1 MRGPIPCSRPW
12 KTFARGSTGPRC
24 DRTQGITDAEDSQRE
39 PEAGSQEAEER
50 TRETRSLFLRY
61 RREGD
66 ESARDELIER
76 FLPLA
81 RQLARRYQRANEPL
95 DDLVQVAS
103 IGLVK
108 AVDRFDLER
117 GVAFSSYAVPT
128 ILGELKRYFRDSG
141 WAVHVPRGIQERAMQ
156 VDRAVK
162 ELSGK
167 LGRSPSVDEVAE
179 QLDDTAENVLAAM
192 EAGQAYE
199 AVSLD
204 AQRASGESESDTFA
218 DSIGLEDDRFELVEY
233 GATIAPTL
241 KALPRRDQ
249 LVLHLRFVEDMTQ
262 SQIAERIGVSQMQVS
277 RLIRRALGRL
287 RAVAEAGEKRELES
301 GE

>member
-1 MRGPIPCSRPW
+1 VRD
-12 KTFARGSTGPRC
+12 AAVSTSPKES
-24 DRTQGITDAEDSQRE
+24 DEAPAANAAER
-39 PEAGSQEAEER
+39 A
-50 TRETRSLFLRY
+50 RETEALFRRLR
-61 RREGD
+61 EHD
-66 ESARDELIER
+66 DAAARDQLVER

-103 IGLVK
+103 MGLVK
-108 AVDRFDLER
+108 AIDRFDLER

-128 ILGELKRYFRDSG
+128 ILGELKRYFRDAG
-141 WAVHVPRGIQERAMQ
+141 WAVHVPRGVQERAMQ

-162 ELSGK
+162 DLSGK

-179 QLDDTAENVLAAM
+179 AIDASQEDVLAAM

-204 AQRASGESESDTFA
+204 AHRAGGDSEGNTFA
-218 DSIGLEDDRFELVEY
+218 DSLGEEDDRFELVEY

-241 KALPRRDQ
+241 KALPKRDQ
-249 LVLHLRFVEDMTQ
+249 LVLHLRFAEDMTQ

-277 RLIRRALGRL
+277 RLIRRALARL
-287 RAVAEAGEKRELES
+287 RTVAEATEKDRLDP
-301 GE
+301 

>member
-1 MRGPIPCSRPW
+1 M
-12 KTFARGSTGPRC
+12 STGV
-24 DRTQGITDAEDSQRE
+24 
-39 PEAGSQEAEER
+39 PETASEER
-50 TRETRSLFLRY
+50 AKETRRLFVRY
-61 RREGD
+61 QQHED
-66 ESARDELIER
+66 EAARDELIER

-81 RQLARRYQRANEPL
+81 RQLARRYQRVNEPL
-95 DDLVQVAS
+95 DDLAQVAS

-108 AVDRFDLER
+108 AVDRFDVER

-162 ELSGK
+162 ELNGRMR
-167 LGRSPSVDEVAE
+167 RSPSVDEVAKHVNAPVE
-179 QLDDTAENVLAAM
+179 DVLAAM
-192 EAGQAYE
+192 EAGQAYD

-204 AQRASGESESDTFA
+204 ARRSTGDSDSDTFA
-218 DSIGLEDDRFELVEY
+218 DSLGEEDDRFDLIEY

-241 KALPRRDQ
+241 KALPKRDQ
-249 LVLHLRFVEDMTQ
+249 LVLHLRFAEDMTQ

-277 RLIRRALGRL
+277 RLIRRALARL
-287 RAVAEAGEKRELES
+287 RAAAES
-301 GE
+301 M

>member
-1 MRGPIPCSRPW
+1 MTDHSVLSKDVVIDASREEPEDA
-12 KTFARGSTGPRC
+12 T
-24 DRTQGITDAEDSQRE
+24 AED
-39 PEAGSQEAEER
+39 AQERA
-50 TRETRSLFLRY
+50 RETEALFRRLRGG
-61 RREGD
+61 GD
-66 ESARDELIER
+66 EAAREELIER

-108 AVDRFDLER
+108 AVDRFDLDR
-117 GVAFSSYAVPT
+117 SVAFSSYAVPT

-141 WAVHVPRGIQERAMQ
+141 WAVHVPRGVQERAMQ
-156 VDRAVK
+156 VDRAIK

-167 LGRSPSVDEVAE
+167 LGHSPSVDEVAE
-179 QLDDTAENVLAAM
+179 QIDASVEDVLAAM
-192 EAGQAYE
+192 EAGLAYE

-204 AQRASGESESDTFA
+204 AHRAGGDTEGDTFA
-218 DSIGLEDDRFELVEY
+218 DSIGLEDERFDLVEY
-233 GATIAPTL
+233 EATIAPTL

-249 LVLHLRFVEDMTQ
+249 VVLHLRFAEDMTQ

-277 RLIRRALGRL
+277 RLIRRALARL
-287 RAVAEAGEKRELES
+287 RTVAEVTEQKTQELDS
-301 GE
+301 

>member
-1 MRGPIPCSRPW
+1 MSGAGESATYLR
-12 KTFARGSTGPRC
+12 AA
-24 DRTQGITDAEDSQRE
+24 GITGNSDMPEHAPPGNGGGTEPPKEAAAER
-39 PEAGSQEAEER
+39 A
-50 TRETRSLFLRY
+50 RETRALFVRLRQH
-61 RREGD
+61 GD
-66 ESARDELIER
+66 EAARDDLIRR

-81 RQLARRYQRANEPL
+81 RQLARRYQRVNEPL
-95 DDLVQVAS
+95 DDLIQVAS

-108 AVDRFDLER
+108 AVDRFDVDR

-141 WAVHVPRGIQERAMQ
+141 WAVHVPRGVQERAMQ

-162 ELSGK
+162 ELSGR
-167 LGRSPSVDEVAE
+167 LGRSPSVEEVAGHLE
-179 QLDDTAENVLAAM
+179 ISQEEVLAAM

-204 AQRASGESESDTFA
+204 AQRGSGDSESDTFA
-218 DSIGLEDDRFELVEY
+218 DSIGVDDERFELVEY

-241 KALPRRDQ
+241 RALPQRDQ

-277 RLIRRALGRL
+277 RLIRRALARL
-287 RAVAEAGEKRELES
+287 RTVAEAGEE
-301 GE
+301 

>member
-1 MRGPIPCSRPW
+1 VL
-12 KTFARGSTGPRC
+12 K
-24 DRTQGITDAEDSQRE
+24 E
-39 PEAGSQEAEER
+39 EAGISDSRDTPQDSEPGESAEEAEASVER
-50 TRETRSLFLRY
+50 ARETRALFLRFQ
-61 RREGD
+61 RQRD
-66 ESARDELIER
+66 RAARDELIER
-76 FLPLA
+76 FMPLA

-95 DDLVQVAS
+95 DDLIQVAS

-156 VDRAVK
+156 VDRALK
-162 ELSGK
+162 ELGGK

-179 QLDDTAENVLAAM
+179 HLDASVEDVLAAM

-204 AQRASGESESDTFA
+204 AQRSAGETDSDTFA
-218 DSIGLEDDRFELVEY
+218 DSIGVEDERFELVEY

-241 KALPRRDQ
+241 KALPKRDQ
-249 LVLHLRFVEDMTQ
+249 VVLHLRFVEDMTQ

-277 RLIRRALGRL
+277 RLIRRALARL
-287 RAVAEAGEKRELES
+287 RTVAEAGERDTKD
-301 GE
+301 

>member
-1 MRGPIPCSRPW
+1 VL
-12 KTFARGSTGPRC
+12 K
-24 DRTQGITDAEDSQRE
+24 D
-39 PEAGSQEAEER
+39 EAGISDRQDTPEDIGPGEGPESAEAADAGVER
-50 TRETRSLFLRY
+50 ARETRLLFQRY
-61 RREGD
+61 QREGD
-66 ESARDELIER
+66 PAARDDLIER
-76 FLPLA
+76 FMPLA

-156 VDRAVK
+156 VDRALK
-162 ELSGK
+162 ELGGR

-179 QLDDTAENVLAAM
+179 HLEASVEDVLAAM

-204 AQRASGESESDTFA
+204 AQRSSGETDSDTFA
-218 DSIGLEDDRFELVEY
+218 DSIGMEDDRFELVEY
-233 GATIAPTL
+233 EATIAPTL
-241 KALPRRDQ
+241 RALPKRDQ
-249 LVLHLRFVEDMTQ
+249 IVLHLRFVEDMTQ

-277 RLIRRALGRL
+277 RLIRRALTRL
-287 RAVAEAGEKRELES
+287 RTVAQAGERDSKD
-301 GE
+301 

>member
-1 MRGPIPCSRPW
+1 LLKDAGIGSDSEPPENAA
-12 KTFARGSTGPRC
+12 ARARE
-24 DRTQGITDAEDSQRE
+24 TDALFRRLSTRGEDGVRE
-39 PEAGSQEAEER
+39 
-50 TRETRSLFLRY
+50 
-61 RREGD
+61 
-66 ESARDELIER
+66 ELIER

-81 RQLARRYQRANEPL
+81 RQLARRYQRVNEPL

-108 AVDRFDLER
+108 AVDRFDLDR

-141 WAVHVPRGIQERAMQ
+141 WAVHVPRGVQERAMQ

-162 ELSGK
+162 ELSGR

-179 QLDDTAENVLAAM
+179 QLDASPEDILEAM
-192 EAGQAYE
+192 EAGLAYE
-199 AVSLD
+199 AMSLD
-204 AQRASGESESDTFA
+204 AQRAGADAEGDTFA
-218 DSIGLEDDRFELVEY
+218 DGIGVEDERFDLVEY
-233 GATIAPTL
+233 EATIEPTL
-241 KALPRRDQ
+241 KALPKRDQ
-249 LVLHLRFVEDMTQ
+249 VVLHLRFAQDMTQ

-277 RLIRRALGRL
+277 RLIRRALSRL
-287 RAVAEAGEKRELES
+287 RAVAEATEKSERATES

>member
-1 MRGPIPCSRPW
+1 MPGNVVLTTPN
-12 KTFARGSTGPRC
+12 
-24 DRTQGITDAEDSQRE
+24 DR
-39 PEAGSQEAEER
+39 EENAPDPATR
-50 TRETRSLFLRY
+50 ARETEALFRRLR
-61 RREGD
+61 RDGEEGAREQ
-66 ESARDELIER
+66 LVER

-108 AVDRFDLER
+108 AVDRFDLDR

-128 ILGELKRYFRDSG
+128 ILGELKRYFRDAG
-141 WAVHVPRGIQERAMQ
+141 WAVHVPRGVQERAMQ

-162 ELSGK
+162 DLSGK

-179 QLDDTAENVLAAM
+179 QVHGSVEDILEAM

-204 AQRASGESESDTFA
+204 AQRASGDSDGDTFA
-218 DSIGLEDDRFELVEY
+218 DSLGEEDQRFDIVEY
-233 GATIAPTL
+233 EATIAPTL
-241 KALPRRDQ
+241 HALPKRDQ
-249 LVLHLRFVEDMTQ
+249 LVLHLRFAEDMTQ

-287 RAVAEAGEKRELES
+287 RTVAEATEHDRLD
-301 GE
+301 

>member
-1 MRGPIPCSRPW
+1 MQDEPDDAAQR
-12 KTFARGSTGPRC
+12 ARE
-24 DRTQGITDAEDSQRE
+24 TDALFRRLLKHKD
-39 PEAGSQEAEER
+39 EA
-50 TRETRSLFLRY
+50 TRE
-61 RREGD
+61 
-66 ESARDELIER
+66 ELIER

-108 AVDRFDLER
+108 AVDRFDLDR

-141 WAVHVPRGIQERAMQ
+141 WAVHVPRGVQERAMQ

-162 ELSGK
+162 ELSGQ

-179 QLDDTAENVLAAM
+179 QLHISTEDVLEAM
-192 EAGQAYE
+192 EAGLAYE
-199 AVSLD
+199 AMSLD
-204 AQRASGESESDTFA
+204 AQRAGTDGEGDTFA
-218 DSIGLEDDRFELVEY
+218 DSIGEEDLRFDIVEY
-233 GATIAPTL
+233 EATIEPTL
-241 KALPRRDQ
+241 RALPRRDQ
-249 LVLHLRFVEDMTQ
+249 IVLHLRFAQDMTQ

-277 RLIRRALGRL
+277 RLIRRALSRL
-287 RAVAEAGEKRELES
+287 RAVAEATEKKAEELEDF
-301 GE
+301 EE

>member
-1 MRGPIPCSRPW
+1 VL
-12 KTFARGSTGPRC
+12 KEEA
-24 DRTQGITDAEDSQRE
+24 GITERGDGPEEAAPEEDV
-39 PEAGSQEAEER
+39 EER
-50 TRETRSLFLRY
+50 PAGEAAERARETRLLFVRY
-61 RREGD
+61 LEHGD
-66 ESARDELIER
+66 QAARDELIER
-76 FLPLA
+76 FMPLA

-128 ILGELKRYFRDSG
+128 ILGELKRYFRDAG

-156 VDRAVK
+156 VDRALK
-162 ELSGK
+162 ELGGR

-179 QLDDTAENVLAAM
+179 HLHTSAEDVLAAM

-204 AQRASGESESDTFA
+204 AQRSAGETDSDTFA
-218 DSIGLEDDRFELVEY
+218 NSIGVEDERFELVEY

-241 KALPRRDQ
+241 RALPKRDQ
-249 LVLHLRFVEDMTQ
+249 VVLHLRFVEDMTQ
-262 SQIAERIGVSQMQVS
+262 SQIAERVGVSQMQVS
-277 RLIRRALGRL
+277 RLIRRALTRL
-287 RAVAEAGEKRELES
+287 RTVAQAGEPDDR
-301 GE
+301 

>member
-1 MRGPIPCSRPW
+1 ML
-12 KTFARGSTGPRC
+12 K
-24 DRTQGITDAEDSQRE
+24 E
-39 PEAGSQEAEER
+39 EAGIGKRGETPGEDDSSAADAGAVR
-50 TRETRSLFLRY
+50 ARETKLLFLRY
-61 RREGD
+61 RRDGD
-66 ESARDELIER
+66 AAARDELIER
-76 FLPLA
+76 FMPLA

-95 DDLVQVAS
+95 DDLIQVAS

-108 AVDRFDLER
+108 AVDRFDIDR

-128 ILGELKRYFRDSG
+128 ILGELKRYFRDAG

-156 VDRAVK
+156 VDRALK
-162 ELSGK
+162 ELGGR

-179 QLDDTAENVLAAM
+179 HLGAEVEDVLAAM

-204 AQRASGESESDTFA
+204 AHRGAGEPDSDTFA
-218 DSIGLEDDRFELVEY
+218 DSIGIEDERFEMIEY

-241 KALPRRDQ
+241 NALPKRDQ
-249 LVLHLRFVEDMTQ
+249 VVLHLRFVEDMTQ

-277 RLIRRALGRL
+277 RLIRRALARL
-287 RAVAEAGEKRELES
+287 RAVAEAGEDD
-301 GE
+301 G

>member
-1 MRGPIPCSRPW
+1 MTSQSVVSKDVLIDASRQEP
-12 KTFARGSTGPRC
+12 
-24 DRTQGITDAEDSQRE
+24 AEGA
-39 PEAGSQEAEER
+39 PEEIEER
-50 TRETRSLFLRY
+50 TRETEALF
-61 RREGD
+61 RRWRRRGD
-66 ESARDELIER
+66 AAAREELIER

-108 AVDRFDLER
+108 AVDRFDLDR

-141 WAVHVPRGIQERAMQ
+141 WAVHVPRGVQERAMQ

-162 ELSGK
+162 ELSGR
-167 LGRSPSVDEVAE
+167 LGHSPSVDEVAE
-179 QLDDTAENVLAAM
+179 QVDASVEEVLAAM
-192 EAGQAYE
+192 EAGLAYE

-204 AQRASGESESDTFA
+204 AQRAGGDTQGDTFA
-218 DSIGLEDDRFELVEY
+218 DSIGLEDERFDLVEY
-233 GATIAPTL
+233 EATIAPTL
-241 KALPRRDQ
+241 KALPKRDQ
-249 LVLHLRFVEDMTQ
+249 VVLHLRFAEDMTQ

-277 RLIRRALGRL
+277 RLIRRALARL
-287 RAVAEAGEKRELES
+287 RTVAEITERKAEELDS
-301 GE
+301 

>member
-1 MRGPIPCSRPW
+1 MIALKDAGIHLADSEALEDPV
-12 KTFARGSTGPRC
+12 ARARE
-24 DRTQGITDAEDSQRE
+24 TDALFRRLRVGGEDAVRE
-39 PEAGSQEAEER
+39 A
-50 TRETRSLFLRY
+50 
-61 RREGD
+61 
-66 ESARDELIER
+66 LIER

-81 RQLARRYQRANEPL
+81 RQLARRYQRVNEPL

-108 AVDRFDLER
+108 AVDRFDLDR

-141 WAVHVPRGIQERAMQ
+141 WAVHVPRGVQERAMQ

-162 ELSGK
+162 ELSGR

-179 QLDDTAENVLAAM
+179 QLEVSDEDVLEAM
-192 EAGQAYE
+192 EAGLAYE
-199 AVSLD
+199 AMSLD
-204 AQRASGESESDTFA
+204 AQRAGADAEGDTFA
-218 DSIGLEDDRFELVEY
+218 DGIGAEDERFDLVEY
-233 GATIAPTL
+233 EATIEPTL
-241 KALPRRDQ
+241 RALPKRDQ
-249 LVLHLRFVEDMTQ
+249 VVLHLRFAQDMTQ

-287 RAVAEAGEKRELES
+287 RAVAEATERKTEALE
-301 GE
+301 E